1 MRNFEERLGEIRR
14 RGEEMKRKRKNRQ
27 RMLAACIPLILCV
40 GLCGL
45 FLPDWKATPVSGENL
60 NPSGVVGDPSSETQ
74 RVTAEDFPVQQ
85 IRVEGCG
92 LQITHTE
99 DRALRQI
106 DDLLG
111 ELMRR
116 QEDPSTSPVN
126 PVSGSDDPAV
136 GGKEGDSDDMG
147 FVVTVETRDG
157 VQQYYLLGS
166 TLKNLQ
172 SGCSRHLEEKD
183 LFALKGALGIPC
195 D

>member
-14 RGEEMKRKRKNRQ
+14 RGEALKRKRKNRQ
-27 RMLAACIPLILCV
+27 RMLAACIPLVLCV

-45 FLPDWKATPVSGENL
+45 FLPDWKATPVSGENP
-60 NPSGVVGDPSSETQ
+60 NPSGAVGDPSSETQ
-74 RVTAEDFPVQQ
+74 RVTAEDFSVQQ
-85 IRVEGCG
+85 IRVEGFG
-92 LQITHTE
+92 FQITHTD

-106 DDLLG
+106 DGLLS

-116 QEDPSTSPVN
+116 QEVLATSPVN
-126 PVSGSDDPAV
+126 PVSGSDDPGF
-136 GGKEGDSDDMG
+136 GGKEGDSEQMG
-147 FVVTVETRDG
+147 FVVTVETPEG

-172 SGCSRHLEEKD
+172 TGCTRHLDEQD
-183 LFALKGALGIPC
+183 LLALKDVLGIPR